1 MLIDRLAQNYLVSMF
16 KAQKGWDANAISP
29 RVLTYLKSRPQWF
42 SFRDKIEPNFYNLEV
57 IRFFFDW
64 KLLPMSKFMAIF
76 DEIVDADVAF
86 DLSVNYHCIPVM
98 KGKVWLLPSSI
109 LPTDFL
115 NLLSKDVENFYICPA
130 YEASFSDLKDK
141 QVYDNWLNDSFFHRN
156 IEVKSP
162 LENKHSNL

>member
-1 MLIDRLAQNYLVSMF
+1 
-16 KAQKGWDANAISP
+16 
-29 RVLTYLKSRPQWF
+29 
-42 SFRDKIEPNFYNLEV
+42 
-57 IRFFFDW
+57 
-64 KLLPMSKFMAIF
+64 MAIF

-86 DLSVNYHCIPVM
+86 DLSVNYHCISVM

>member
-57 IRFFFDW
+57 IRFFYDW
-64 KLLPMSKFMAIF
+64 KLLPMSKFIVVF
-76 DEIVDADVAF
+76 DKIVDADVAF
-86 DLSVNYHCIPVM
+86 ELDKFHCIPVM

-115 NLLSKDVENFYICPA
+115 NLLSEDVENFYICPA
-130 YEASFSDLKDK
+130 YEASFSDLADK
-141 QVYDNWLNDSFFHRN
+141 KVYDNWLNDSFFHRN
-156 IEVKSP
+156 TEVKSP
-162 LENKHSNL
+162 AEK